1 MHLKL
6 IQKLKDTNPY
16 VDLYYVDYRDELT
29 DPEHI
34 HSYIKE
40 WYIEWIEDLWD
51 VSESVRYI
59 LEEVYTEEEI
69 QYIREND
76 DLRFEIEDWIYS
88 NDKSDPTS
96 TLAKQTKTWFRYD
109 LDIEIP
115 DMDYYSSK
123 EYNSL
128 IKKITNRFKK
138 FWYKEKHIRNMI
150 GNASYWWQL
159 YMLWYWDL
167 SDFRDN
173 QNKKYTE
180 ITWELICFNSDNWS
194 WRGTEQHETIKVQWN
209 PDNLI
214 LDDLDTW
221 YWYATDLCGLCPS
234 YYDWCVGF
242 TDEPKW
248 HIRISQVSLAK
259 EKIEEQRKFDKI
271 YREWWCSA
279 SDRNM
284 SRHRNVKY
292 RNDYPCGWKCENCWR
307 FWID

>member
-51 VSESVRYI
+51 TSESVRYI

-69 QYIREND
+69 HYIRTND
-76 DLRFEIEDWIYS
+76 DVRFEIEDWIHS
-88 NDKSDPTS
+88 QDKSNPTE

-115 DMDYYSSK
+115 DMEYCSSK

-138 FWYKEKHIRNMI
+138 FWYKENHIRNMI
-150 GNASYWWQL
+150 GNAPYWWQL

-167 SDFRDN
+167 SDFKNN
-173 QNKKYTE
+173 QNKKYAT

-194 WRGTEQHETIKVQWN
+194 WWWTEQHETIKVQWN

-214 LDDLDTW
+214 LDDLDPG
-221 YWYATDLCGLCPS
+221 YWYATDLCWLCPS
-234 YYDWCVGF
+234 YYDWDISF

-248 HIRISQVSLAK
+248 HIRISQVSIAK

-271 YREWWCSA
+271 YREWWCSFED
-279 SDRNM
+279 SNM
-284 SRHRNVKY
+284 SRHRNVEY
-292 RNDYPCGWKCENCWR
+292 RNEYPCGWKCKDCWR